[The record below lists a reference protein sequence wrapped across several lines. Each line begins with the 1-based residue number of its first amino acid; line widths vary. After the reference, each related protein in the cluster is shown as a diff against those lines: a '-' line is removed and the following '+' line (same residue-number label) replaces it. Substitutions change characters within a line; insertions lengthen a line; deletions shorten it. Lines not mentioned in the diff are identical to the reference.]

1 MSKWA
6 KTQSQRSLNIFILI
20 FRRKNMIPSDRF
32 SDSPIS
38 ETKPEPKPGFLV
50 FHRFSYRQPSF
61 VWKKGPGLGTVT
73 GEVLDNKR
81 KAIENSVSQLSVLCI
96 FFSNG
101 PTFFLFFSERGGLE
115 KWPKKVFSWLYKLS
129 DTHSMNAMV
138 EVEGKRARALEPVT
152 TSSLF

>member
-73 GEVLDNKR
+73 GGVLDNKR

-101 PTFFLFFSERGGLE
+101 PTFFSILQWTRRPRKVAEKKFLVCCTNCPTRIRWMLWLKKKGSELGL
-115 KWPKKVFSWLYKLS
+115 
-129 DTHSMNAMV
+129 
-138 EVEGKRARALEPVT
+138 
-152 TSSLF
+152 